1 MKHSVLMSMTVQED
15 GITGMTC
22 NM

>member
-1 MKHSVLMSMTVQED
+1 MSMTVQED
-15 GITGMTC
+15 GITGMTR